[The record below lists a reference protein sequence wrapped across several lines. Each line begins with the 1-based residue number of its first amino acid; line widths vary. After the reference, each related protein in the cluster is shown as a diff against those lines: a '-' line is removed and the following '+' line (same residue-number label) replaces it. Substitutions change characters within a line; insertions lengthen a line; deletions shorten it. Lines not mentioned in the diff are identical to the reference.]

1 MDLQSYKNIPKNK
14 IVHIVAKWCLACR
27 FNHIPLTKY
36 KNNVIE
42 IDYDEHP
49 EIMQHERITKVPTI
63 IWKNHRIEGVSTL
76 QLRKLL
82 KSFDQQ

>member
-1 MDLQSYKNIPKNK
+1 MDLQSYKNLPKNK

-27 FNHIPLTKY
+27 LNHKPLTKY

-42 IDYDEHP
+42 IDYDEYP
-49 EIMQHERITKVPTI
+49 EIMQYEGITKVPTI
-63 IWKNHRIEGVSTL
+63 LWENHRIEGVSTFKL
-76 QLRKLL
+76 KKLL